1 MYVTIVLGLSDSFN
15 VSVKDS
21 RSDILHRP
29 RVRVMLL
36 DHNYSTEDNCDF
48 QDRTES

>member
-1 MYVTIVLGLSDSFN
+1 VYVTIVLGLSDSFN

-36 DHNYSTEDNCDF
+36 DHNYSTHGINKGTDCLEI
-48 QDRTES
+48 